1 MADVKYIYVAAPRRT
16 RYNELNPESAVV
28 IMERDPRHPENPAF
42 NSPRGEICID
52 EGHGVDGDPAR
63 AKSPGGNP
71 PWKVYPTEGI
81 MNAIGRRALVE
92 VQLRQDTKSLGMSP
106 DDIGSLECLA
116 PRQVA
121 ALRKGGVATVSEL
134 VAQVDKADS
143 PLAYLTGM
151 SGIGK
156 PTALAIRVE
165 LVGRGLIEDI
175 DW

>member
-16 RYNELNPESAVV
+16 RYDELNPQSAGVL
-28 IMERDPRHPENPAF
+28 MENDPRHPANPAY
-42 NSPRGEICID
+42 SKPRGVID
-52 EGHGVDGDPAR
+52 IEEGHGVKGDPAR
-63 AKSPGGNP
+63 ANSPGGSP
-71 PWKVYPTEGI
+71 PWEVYPTQAVMTALG
-81 MNAIGRRALVE
+81 ARRLMEVE
-92 VQLRQDTKSLGMSP
+92 AREDTSDLGMSD

-121 ALRKGGVATVSEL
+121 ALRKGGVDTVPEL
-134 VAQVDKADS
+134 VAQVEKADN

-151 SGIGK
+151 NGIGK

-165 LVGRGLIEDI
+165 LVGRGLIDDI